1 MLFKILIF
9 TAYHKTLFAKATDSS
24 IQFTYMMSQKK
35 CDLGRLVQNCTLFCG
50 ILLYGVF
57 NIVWKFVFVLVL
69 QWPPKKSA
77 NLFSLKIKGSE
88 KQKCVYKL
96 FLSKSK
102 IVWVLR
108 FQLKTKQ
115 RIFNTLEYVRR
126 KELENLNNFSLKI
139 RLEPKIANFLITICK
154 LSVGFPT

>member
-1 MLFKILIF
+1 MLRPLIHRFNLPTWWVKKSAIWGAWCKIVPFLVEFSCMVFLI
-9 TAYHKTLFAKATDSS
+9 LFENL
-24 IQFTYMMSQKK
+24 Y
-35 CDLGRLVQNCTLFCG
+35 LFW
-50 ILLYGVF
+50 YF
-57 NIVWKFVFVLVL
+57 NG
-69 QWPPKKSA
+69 PPKKSA